1 MPTMTAL
8 LLAADAVTPDLSPLW
23 LQYGAIGLIAALGIW
38 FAFKAYKREVDR
50 GDKLA
55 ADVTRLNQALLDQAR
70 STDASTAAM
79 RDVVELLKDEHRST
93 SHRRS

>member
-1 MPTMTAL
+1 MRSMTDL
-8 LLAADAVTPDLSPLW
+8 FQAAGAAAPDLSPLW

-50 GDKLA
+50 GDKLF

-79 RDVVELLKDEHRST
+79 RDVVELLKEEHRST
-93 SHRRS
+93 SHRRT